1 MKKALLVAINSRF
14 SHTNLA
20 VRSITG
26 YVNSHKSPHENYDI
40 SFLECTIAQ
49 PLLEIL
55 RTIAEVKPTMVLFS
69 VYIWN
74 SPQVWSIVA
83 ELKKI
88 LPSIL
93 IGAGGPEAGYR
104 SDELFEKIPELDFIM
119 QGEGEQT
126 ILEIMETPHIST
138 ETLTKIPGVFTRL
151 GFGGERPLLPD
162 LSELPFPYPEIQ
174 NPDFT
179 EQDTR
184 IYYYESSRGCPF
196 NCAYCMSSIDKR
208 VRFMPLEKTFQ
219 DIQRFLDAHIKL
231 VKFVDRT
238 FNLNTSRYIAIWD
251 YICTHH
257 NGYTMFHFEIATQQ
271 LDEQALDYI
280 QSVPKGIMQF
290 EIGVQSIHEKT
301 LAAVGRPAKI
311 EVLAEKIR
319 RVPKTIHS
327 HLDLIAGLPYETLTE
342 FAKSFDYTIGLY
354 PDMLQL
360 GFLKVLSGTT
370 MEIYAKNNNYQWL
383 SQPPYEVLSTPDLP
397 YEDLLFLKDIELV
410 LDIYNNSG
418 NFKSTIHFIQS
429 IVSPKKGMFAFF
441 SSMVHWLHNQFPG
454 EFYLPRKTGTWFQL
468 FSDFMST
475 QKYQLDFSSEQI
487 DVFFELLRFDFL
499 SLGKPGAIPQWCN
512 RSYNKDA
519 HHKALLTYTDMTSTR
534 ESYSYSEYEEF
545 AVNPL
550 SGSAEKVGILFLYP
564 KPKSG
569 VRNQEVQFHLC
580 PILLE
585 TYPEHNQ

>member
-20 VRSITG
+20 VRSITE
-26 YVNSHKSPHENYDI
+26 YVKSHKSSNADYEI

-49 PLLEIL
+49 PLLEII
-55 RTIAEVKPTMVLFS
+55 RTIEERKPSMVLFS

-88 LPSIL
+88 MPDIF

-104 SDELFEKIPELDFIM
+104 SHELFEKISELDFIM

-126 ILEIMETPHIST
+126 ILEIIETPDISI

-151 GFGGERPLLPD
+151 GFGGERSLLPD
-162 LSELPFPYPEIQ
+162 LSELPFPYPEIN

-196 NCAYCMSSIDKR
+196 NCAYCMSSIDKS

-219 DIQRFLDAHIKL
+219 DLQRFLDADIKL

-238 FNLNTSRYIAIWD
+238 FNLNTTRYIAIWD

-257 NGYTMFHFEIATQQ
+257 NGYTMFHFEIAAQQ
-271 LDEQALDYI
+271 LDEQALEYI
-280 QSVPKGIMQF
+280 QKVPKGVMQF

-319 RVPKTIHS
+319 RIPETIHS
-327 HLDLIAGLPYETLTE
+327 HLDLIAGLPYENLSE

-360 GFLKVLSGTT
+360 GFLKVLSGTN
-370 MEIYAKNNNYQWL
+370 MENYAKKNNYKWL
-383 SQPPYEVLSTPDLP
+383 SQPPYEVLSTPDLT
-397 YEDLLFLKDIELV
+397 YHDLLFLKDIEHV
-410 LDIYNNSG
+410 LDIYYNSG
-418 NFKSTIHFIQS
+418 NFKTSIHFIQS
-429 IVSPKKGMFAFF
+429 VTSSKKGMFAFF
-441 SSMVHWLHNQFPG
+441 SSIVHWLYHQFPG

-468 FSDFMST
+468 FSDFMTS
-475 QKYQLDFSSEQI
+475 QCHELDFSFEQME
-487 DVFFELLRFDFL
+487 VFLELLRFDFL
-499 SLGKPGAIPQWCN
+499 ALGKPGSIPQWCK

-519 HHKALLTYTDMTSTR
+519 HHQALLTHTEMTSTR
-534 ESYSYSEYEEF
+534 EAYSYSEYEEF
-545 AVNPL
+545 RVNPL
-550 SGSAEKVGILFLYP
+550 VWLSRLSSESQEVKKEGILFLYP

-569 VRNQEVQFHLC
+569 VRNQEVQFLTVA
-580 PILLE
+580 I
-585 TYPEHNQ
+585 